1 MFAMVFPGFPVVF
14 CQTPYVPF
22 NWVSIVVDRQA
33 TEAMDNYSD
42 GASPERKNLTDLT
55 TGTAWNCCVL
65 THCCAKIP

>member
-1 MFAMVFPGFPVVF
+1 MVF

-22 NWVSIVVDRQA
+22 NWVSVVVDRQA

-55 TGTAWNCCVL
+55 TGNSLELLCTDPLLCKDSLNFCSVKA
-65 THCCAKIP
+65 